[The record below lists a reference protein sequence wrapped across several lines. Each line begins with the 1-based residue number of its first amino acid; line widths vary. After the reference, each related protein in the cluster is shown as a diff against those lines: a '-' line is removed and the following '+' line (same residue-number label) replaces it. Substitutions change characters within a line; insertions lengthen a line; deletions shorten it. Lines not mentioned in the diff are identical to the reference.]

1 MKLANQTQVSI
12 VAAVCLLG
20 LVVALKNVLHV
31 PAEVITKDIVLYI
44 IIYTGVGVV
53 YPTTSSNG
61 NKSRLDNP
69 LLWSM
74 LIVLMT
80 LAIILLYAL

>member
-1 MKLANQTQVSI
+1 MKLANQTQASI

-20 LVVALKNVLHV
+20 LVVALKNLLHV

-53 YPTTSSNG
+53 YPTTSG
-61 NKSRLDNP
+61 KDNKSRLDNP
-69 LLWSM
+69 LLWSV